1 MEQTPPQLYH
11 LRPGLEFSPQQ
22 HQGKSFVVVKDP
34 VTARYFRFTETQ
46 AVILELLRDPIDA
59 PALASAVARGLGGPG
74 APATNGRFLKT
85 LQKKRVPRTAA
96 NRPKHSTLESP
107 KTRDPPNNPFPKNPP
122 VKP

>member
-1 MEQTPPQLYH
+1 MEKTPPQLYH

-59 PALASAVARGLGGPG
+59 PALASAVARGAGGAGPPG
-74 APATNGRFLKT
+74 AIRGFLET
-85 LQKKRVPRTAA
+85 LQEKGPPRHGSVPRKASA
-96 NRPKHSTLESP
+96 PVGP
-107 KTRDPPNNPFPKNPP
+107 KT
-122 VKP
+122 

>member
-1 MEQTPPQLYH
+1 MEQNPPQLYH

-59 PALASAVARGLGGPG
+59 PALASAGARGARGAG
-74 APATNGRFLKT
+74 APAANGGI
-85 LQKKRVPRTAA
+85 LQILQNKGALRTPAVPPQSSTPPRPK
-96 NRPKHSTLESP
+96 NRPP
-107 KTRDPPNNPFPKNPP
+107 PKNPL
-122 VKP
+122 